1 MRRSDQTGASA
12 PRKGSLMRTS
22 QSGVAA
28 YTSPAITRFPPPD
41 FLTRTQQNL
50 WIAAL
55 SDIPLEFFRARHIP
69 MMIQYVRAVEHM
81 MRFSDEFQADPDD
94 TDALNKWERMFRISS
109 RLERHLSLNTEA
121 LISLVVRARAE
132 LRVANQQKRSHENS
146 EDERNTR
153 AGLIYVGH

>member
-1 MRRSDQTGASA
+1 
-12 PRKGSLMRTS
+12 
-22 QSGVAA
+22 
-28 YTSPAITRFPPPD
+28 
-41 FLTRTQQNL
+41 
-50 WIAAL
+50 
-55 SDIPLEFFRARHIP
+55 
-69 MMIQYVRAVEHM
+69 
-81 MRFSDEFQADPDD
+81 
-94 TDALNKWERMFRISS
+94 MFRISS